1 MSSKDWI
8 AFLKPEGEMRRTIID
23 SGDVLV
29 TQILQKA
36 RREANLDKMRYN
48 SYNGREGEILQERNH
63 SV

>member
-1 MSSKDWI
+1 
-8 AFLKPEGEMRRTIID
+8 MRRTIID